1 MVWSNPQAR
10 RLFARCLSGT
20 ALCVA
25 LAPTAHAA
33 QPVEATLAVQQSI
46 ESEAAA
52 SQVRIDQLSEQTR
65 NALLAYRQAVTEADR
80 LEQYNAQ
87 LERLVASQEAEVDTV
102 RGELEELAV
111 VQREIFPLMTQMV
124 SGLGQFV
131 SLDLPFLSQERVERV
146 DELTQLMNR
155 ADVSTAEKYRRIL
168 EAYQIEIDYGR
179 TLEAYRGIVEIQGQ
193 PVTVDFLR
201 FGRLALL
208 YQTLDR
214 NQTGAWDSGA
224 GTWVALAD
232 RYRQPVANALRIARN
247 QSPPD
252 LVMLPVPAPKEFD

>member
-1 MVWSNPQAR
+1 MVRFNPQATQVRAR
-10 RLFARCLSGT
+10 RLGAM
-20 ALCVA
+20 ALFVA
-25 LAPTAHAA
+25 IAPGVLPA
-33 QPVEATLAVQQSI
+33 QPVEEILAVQQSI
-46 ESEAAA
+46 ESDAAT

-65 NALLAYRQAVTEADR
+65 NALLEYRQAVTEADR
-80 LEQYNAQ
+80 LEQYNTQ
-87 LERLVASQEAEVDTV
+87 LERLVASQESEVDTV
-102 RGELEELAV
+102 KGELAELAV

-124 SGLGQFV
+124 SGLDQFV
-131 SLDLPFLSQERVERV
+131 SLDLPFLPQERVERV
-146 DELTQLMNR
+146 DGLQQLMGR

-214 NQTGAWDSGA
+214 NQTGAWDSDS